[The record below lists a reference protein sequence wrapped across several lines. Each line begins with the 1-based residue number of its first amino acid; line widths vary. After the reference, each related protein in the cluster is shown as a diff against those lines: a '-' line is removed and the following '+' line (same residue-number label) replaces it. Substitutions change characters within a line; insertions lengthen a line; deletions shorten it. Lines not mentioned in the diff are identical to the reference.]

1 MARSFSGSE
10 VKELIRK
17 HNDRLNSLNQVI
29 KNSSLLKN
37 EIKKSADKFITQE
50 IMVVLRGVSVD
61 ELNREK
67 RGIRVKALHDNGVDT
82 MADVIAMS
90 RYNLA
95 SIYGISED
103 AAYTIKNLA
112 DKYARETQK
121 NIKIKLSIDNKTKH
135 ASDLV
140 IKVSKYKDYLPYAR
154 DAEHI
159 IFDNKETIA
168 DLSKKA
174 SRGSNVI
181 KWLFT
186 SKTKK
191 RCRNCLSKTKRDI

>member
-67 RGIRVKALHDNGVDT
+67 RGIRVKDLHDNGVDT

-95 SIYGISED
+95 SFMESV
-103 AAYTIKNLA
+103 KML
-112 DKYARETQK
+112 
-121 NIKIKLSIDNKTKH
+121 
-135 ASDLV
+135 
-140 IKVSKYKDYLPYAR
+140 
-154 DAEHI
+154 HI
-159 IFDNKETIA
+159 
-168 DLSKKA
+168 L
-174 SRGSNVI
+174 
-181 KWLFT
+181 
-186 SKTKK
+186 
-191 RCRNCLSKTKRDI
+191 

>member
-82 MADVIAMS
+82 MADVIA
-90 RYNLA
+90 
-95 SIYGISED
+95 
-103 AAYTIKNLA
+103 
-112 DKYARETQK
+112 KYARETQK

-140 IKVSKYKDYLPYAR
+140 IRVSKYKDYLPYAR

-191 RCRNCLSKTKRDI
+191 KMQKLLIKN